1 MMTKLIAVLLTGI
14 APTIAI
20 AAGNHDGGHAMP
32 GGMQAMHGSAPNN
45 TVGKPGAV
53 GRVSRTVEIVMNDSM
68 RFVPD
73 QINVKAG
80 ETIRFFVKNTG
91 KLKHEMAIGSMA
103 EFREHAEMMS
113 KMPNM
118 HHAQANMITLNP
130 GQRGGL
136 VWEFDQ
142 TGAVDVACLVPGHM
156 EAGMKAS
163 IQVVKE

>member
-142 TGAVDVACLVPGHM
+142 PGAADVACLVPGHM
-156 EAGMKAS
+156 EAGMKAR